1 MMGLSGW
8 LLGNDPAE
16 SLAADMPNDAVTDQ
30 TDPACISE
38 DWVVVVEDLSSVRTI
53 ELGDVL
59 QQRVR
64 NRPKLARW
72 DATEDMLIEHPLEG
86 PRNKTSPPT
95 YAWIARPSYAQAFK
109 MARKAGSRSAQK
121 AGSSNHSATWIQ
133 ARSPPTAPL
142 SALAAA
148 EIEERYGSGSSDA
161 AMWCPG
167 TRVMRR
173 LNSRVNQ
180 VSFRGTRVVRGKPR
194 NVKPRE
200 KVT

>member
-1 MMGLSGW
+1 MGLSGW

-16 SLAADMPNDAVTDQ
+16 PLAADVPYEVVADE

-38 DWVVVVEDLSSVRTI
+38 DWVVIVEDLSSVRTI

-86 PRNKTSPPT
+86 PRNKSSPPT

-109 MARKAGSRSAQK
+109 MARKASSRSVQK
-121 AGSSNHSATWIQ
+121 TGSSNHSATWTQ
-133 ARSPPTAPL
+133 ACPPPTAPL

-180 VSFRGTRVVRGKPR
+180 ISLRGTGTVRGKTR
-194 NVKPRE
+194 NFKQRE
-200 KVT
+200 KVI